1 MGAEEQGDL
10 YAYNITRDF
19 ENLVAMDTMRTATWA
34 RNLLN
39 NLASIR
45 TVAQQMTVNCHSYVV
60 AQ

>member
-45 TVAQQMTVNCHSYVV
+45 TVAQ
-60 AQ
+60 